1 MSARQPPLPFAPPPF
16 TRAGFLISASNAAAL
31 EAISRPQAWPAHA
44 FALIGPAG
52 CGKSHLASV
61 WAGERG
67 GAVLTGPT
75 LTLEAAAGV
84 AAPAVALDDADQTPD
99 PAALFH
105 LWNLIAQRG
114 GKLLLVGTT
123 PPATWATP
131 LADLASR
138 LGALAW
144 TEIAP
149 PDDALL
155 EAMLVRLA
163 QARHMRLDRRI
174 VAYAVLRVERSYR
187 GVQRFV
193 AALDEALC
201 APGAT
206 LGLRLASRVL
216 VTLYA
221 GGDAEA

>member
-1 MSARQPPLPFAPPPF
+1 MAPSQQTLPFAPPPF
-16 TRAGFLISASNAAAL
+16 TRAGFLLSPSNSAAV

-52 CGKSHLASV
+52 CGKTHLASL
-61 WAGERG
+61 WAEENG
-67 GAVLTGPT
+67 GARLAGPALTP
-75 LTLEAAAGV
+75 EAAAA
-84 AAPAVALDDADQTPD
+84 AAPSAIALDDADACSD

-114 GKLLLVGTT
+114 GKLLLVGQT

-144 TEIAP
+144 AEIAA

-163 QARHMRLDRRI
+163 QARHIRVESRLA
-174 VAYAVLRVERSYR
+174 AYVVLRVERSYL
-187 GVQRFV
+187 GVQSFV
-193 AALDEALC
+193 AALDQALC

-206 LGLRLASRVL
+206 LGLRLASQVL
-216 VTLYA
+216 DTLYA
-221 GGDAEA
+221 AGDAEA